1 MKTPKQEIFLG
12 NYDLAVEARLNAW
25 AEDKVCRR
33 IWNKDGTVW
42 VSNPVEAANTPE
54 LTNRLGWLTLAHEM
68 HKHVDNL
75 TDFAY
80 SIRADG
86 FEKVVLLGMGGSSL
100 APEVLMSIFGNA
112 DGFPSLIVL
121 DSTNPEAVQAV
132 IDEIDVAKT
141 LFLVSSKSGGT
152 VETLSFFKYFYQ
164 AVKEVKDAP
173 GENFVA
179 ITDPGSK
186 LEKIADEKAFRRVF
200 QTPTDVGGR
209 YSALTYFGLVPAVLI
224 GMDLD
229 KFLKRA
235 MHMADECGDS
245 VSATKNPALILGAAL
260 GELTFAA
267 KDKLTFFTS
276 PHLAPFGVWIEQ
288 LIAESTGKKKTGIL
302 PVVGEPLNAVAN
314 YGNDRVFVYL
324 RLADDDNDILDK
336 AITDLEEAGHPVV
349 EISLNDKYDL
359 AQEFFRWEMAT
370 AAAGAVLSI
379 NPFDQPNV
387 EEAKIKARELMA
399 AYQENGEIP
408 ADTTVLKIEDIS
420 LFGQV
425 ENAQNL
431 PDAIDDFFAQIQPN
445 NYLALMAYL
454 PTSPEIDKLLEKLRA
469 AWGRKLNIATTLGYG
484 PRFLHSTGQLHK
496 GGNGKGLFIQ
506 ITHTPKDDIDVP
518 DEGYSFGTLIAAQ
531 ALGDYRALTERGR
544 HIIRFHIDGDIS
556 TGLEKLIE
564 LI

>member
-33 IWNKDGTVW
+33 IWDKDGTVW

-54 LTNRLGWLTLAHEM
+54 LTDRLGWLTLAHDM
-68 HKHVDNL
+68 YKQVDDL
-75 TDFAY
+75 TDFAHAV
-80 SIRADG
+80 RMDN
-86 FEKVVLLGMGGSSL
+86 FENVVLLGMGGSSL
-100 APEVLMSIFGNA
+100 APEVLMSIFGNIA
-112 DGFPSLIVL
+112 GFPALIVL

-132 IDEIDVAKT
+132 ADEIDVAKT

-164 AVKEVKDAP
+164 AVSDVKDAP

-200 QTPTDVGGR
+200 HSPPDVGGR

-224 GMDLD
+224 GIDLE

-235 MHMADECGDS
+235 IHMADECGDS
-245 VSATKNPALILGAAL
+245 VSATRNPALILGAAL

-276 PHLAPFGVWIEQ
+276 PKLAPFGVWVEQ

-302 PVVGEPLNAVAN
+302 PVVGEPLSAIAN
-314 YGNDRVFVYL
+314 YGDDRVFVYL
-324 RLADDDNDILDK
+324 RLADDDNDMLDK
-336 AITDLEEAGHPVV
+336 AITDLETAGHPVI
-349 EISLNDKYDL
+349 EISLNDIYDL

-399 AYQENGEIP
+399 AYQETGKIP
-408 ADTTVLKIEDIS
+408 TDKAVLKTEDIS
-420 LFGQV
+420 LYGQMESAETLAGAV
-425 ENAQNL
+425 NEFLAQAKL
-431 PDAIDDFFAQIQPN
+431 N

-454 PTSPEIDKLLEKLRA
+454 PDTPAIDKLLKQLRA
-469 AWGRKLNIATTLGYG
+469 ALNKKLNIATTLGYG

-506 ITHTPKDDIDVP
+506 ITHTPQIDIDVP
-518 DEGYSFGTLIAAQ
+518 DEGYSFGTLVSAQ
-531 ALGDYRALTERGR
+531 ALGDYRALTERQR
-544 HIIRFHIDGDIS
+544 RIIRLHINGDIS
-556 TGLEKLIE
+556 AGLEKLIG